1 MPSLL
6 LPFIPD
12 APSENYWYVLVD
24 CALLKG
30 FYLSLS
36 QIDNLRYKSL
46 FLGTSEASSAEVGP
60 VLIELKPAI
69 HSSFISTLVT
79 YQTEYETPIWLQTP
93 IAFTP
98 LFNTLRKLLYVEK
111 EDGSQHFF
119 RYYDHQ
125 CFAGFWSIASKNPYY
140 IGTLC
145 KTRWAIWQSSQ
156 QHYQYNNDYKIGNHP

>member
-1 MPSLL
+1 MPFLL

-24 CALLKG
+24 CALLQG

-46 FLGTSEASSAEVGP
+46 FLGTSEASSAEVGL

-79 YQTEYETPIWLQTP
+79 YQTEYETPIWLQAP

-98 LFNTLRKLLYVEK
+98 LFNTLRKLLYVGK
-111 EDGSQHFF
+111 
-119 RYYDHQ
+119 RMVV
-125 CFAGFWSIASKNPYY
+125 SIFSV
-140 IGTLC
+140 IT
-145 KTRWAIWQSSQ
+145 TSSALQ
-156 QHYQYNNDYKIGNHP
+156 VFGQ